1 VTFPLGLP
9 AGLPSAASDLSVL
22 AAAATVPNNE
32 APAADFGNDSPLL
45 ATVKVLAVFV
55 FLVVNVLLAI
65 WAERRVLAF
74 MQSRRGP
81 NQHGPFGLLQS
92 LADGVKL
99 ALKEDIVP
107 READKLVYI
116 LAPAISVAPAFLAFT
131 IIPLGGEVRI
141 PWYVDE
147 QWSDGLDGSWQLITT
162 PLQVTDFPVAVLFV
176 LAAASVGVYGLI
188 LAGWASGSTYP
199 LLGGLRST
207 AQVISYE
214 LAMGLALVGV
224 FIYVGSMSTSRIVEA
239 QGALWLI
246 VPLLPSFVI
255 FAISMVGETNRAPFD
270 LPEGEGELVGGFH
283 TEYASLKFALFF
295 LAEYVA
301 MFSVS
306 ALAVTM
312 FLGGYRAPWPLG
324 TLSDGALNEGWWGLL
339 WFVLK
344 MWVFV
349 FVFFWLR
356 AVLPR
361 LRYDQFMDL
370 GWKVL
375 IEAALAWVV
384 VLSVVRLVITDDVLS
399 RTQLIIGI
407 LVAGAIVL
415 VVLLLLP
422 SGDRRE
428 PAETPAEPVD
438 PFADGYPVPP
448 LPGQTLARSRGS
460 LRGEGREADEP
471 VVGTI
476 AGADPVQVPAGRD
489 GSP

>member
-1 VTFPLGLP
+1 VIAALAFP
-9 AGLPSAASDLSVL
+9 
-22 AAAATVPNNE
+22 ATVVDE
-32 APAADFGNDSPLL
+32 GPAADFGNDSPLL
-45 ATVKVLAVFV
+45 ALVKILAVFA
-55 FLVVNVLLAI
+55 FLVVNVLVAI

-74 MQSRRGP
+74 MQSRKGP
-81 NQHGPFGLLQS
+81 NKHGPLGLLQS

-107 READKLVYI
+107 RGADRLIYV
-116 LAPAISVAPAFLAFT
+116 LAPAVSVAPAFLAFS
-131 IIPLGGEVRI
+131 IIPLAGEVRI

-147 QWSDGLDGSWQLITT
+147 AWSDGLDGSWQLIST
-162 PLQVTDFPVAVLFV
+162 PAQITDIPVAVLFV
-176 LAAASVGVYGLI
+176 LAAASVGVYGLV
-188 LAGWASGSTYP
+188 LAGWSSGSTYP

-224 FIYVGSMSTSRIVEA
+224 FIYTGSMSTSQIVAA
-239 QGALWLI
+239 QDSLWLI

-283 TEYASLKFALFF
+283 TEYSSLKFALFF

-324 TLSDGALNEGWWGLL
+324 SLSDGALNEGWWGLL
-339 WFVLK
+339 WFVTK
-344 MWVFV
+344 MWAFV

-375 IEAALAWVV
+375 IEAALVWVI
-384 VLSVVRLVITDDVLS
+384 VLSLVRVVIGDQLLS
-399 RTQLIIGI
+399 RNQLIIGI
-407 LVAGAIVL
+407 LVAGAIV
-415 VVLLLLP
+415 VAVLMVWP
-422 SGDRRE
+422 GDRKPPDRATGDPADRGGRE
-428 PAETPAEPVD
+428 ID

-448 LPGQTLARSRGS
+448 LPGQTLQRSRGT
-460 LRGEGREADEP
+460 LE
-471 VVGTI
+471 T
-476 AGADPVQVPAGRD
+476 AGAPAPGTPAAGAPGPSGRD
-489 GSP
+489 DPS

>member
-1 VTFPLGLP
+1 VVTEG
-9 AGLPSAASDLSVL
+9 
-22 AAAATVPNNE
+22 
-32 APAADFGNDSPLL
+32 PAADFSNDSPLL
-45 ATVKVLAVFV
+45 ALVKILAVV
-55 FLVVNVLLAI
+55 AFLVVNVLLAI
-65 WAERRVLAF
+65 WAERRILAF
-74 MQSRRGP
+74 MQSRKGP
-81 NQHGPFGLLQS
+81 NKHGPFGLLQS

-107 READKLVYI
+107 TGADRAIYI
-116 LAPAISVAPAFLAFT
+116 LAPAISVAPAFLAFS
-131 IIPLGGEVRI
+131 IIPLAGEVRI

-147 QWSDGLDGSWQLITT
+147 SWSDGLDGSWQLIST
-162 PLQVTDFPVAVLFV
+162 PAQITDIPVAVLFV
-176 LAAASVGVYGLI
+176 LAAASVGVYGLV
-188 LAGWASGSTYP
+188 LAGWSSGSTYP

-224 FIYVGSMSTSRIVEA
+224 FIYTGSMSTSQIVAA
-239 QGALWLI
+239 QDSLWLI

-283 TEYASLKFALFF
+283 TEYSSLKFALFF

-339 WFVLK
+339 WFVTK
-344 MWVFV
+344 MWAFV

-375 IEAALAWVV
+375 IEAALVWVI
-384 VLSVVRLVITDDVLS
+384 VLSLVRVVIGDELLS
-399 RTQLIIGI
+399 RNQLIIGI
-407 LVAGAIVL
+407 LVAGAIV
-415 VVLLLLP
+415 VAVLMVWP
-422 SGDRRE
+422 GDARRGE
-428 PAETPAEPVD
+428 PDRARDEPVD

-448 LPGQTLARSRGS
+448 LPGQTVRRSRGT
-460 LRGEGREADEP
+460 LETA
-471 VVGTI
+471 GTS
-476 AGADPVQVPAGRD
+476 GTSGRD
-489 GSP
+489 DPS

>member
-1 VTFPLGLP
+1 MAALPFP
-9 AGLPSAASDLSVL
+9 AAV
-22 AAAATVPNNE
+22 VNE
-32 APAADFGNDSPLL
+32 GPAADFSNDSPLL
-45 ATVKVLAVFV
+45 ALVKILAVFA
-55 FLVVNVLLAI
+55 FLVVNVLVAI

-74 MQSRRGP
+74 MQSRKGP
-81 NQHGPFGLLQS
+81 NKHGPFGLLQS

-107 READKLVYI
+107 RHADRMIYI
-116 LAPAISVAPAFLAFT
+116 LAPAISVAPAFLAFS
-131 IIPLGGEVRI
+131 IIPLAGEVRI

-147 QWSDGLDGSWQLITT
+147 AWSDGLNGSWQLIST
-162 PLQVTDFPVAVLFV
+162 PAQITDIPVAVLFV
-176 LAAASVGVYGLI
+176 LAAASVGVYGLV
-188 LAGWASGSTYP
+188 LAGWSSGSTYP

-224 FIYVGSMSTSRIVEA
+224 FIYTGSMSTSQIVAA
-239 QGALWLI
+239 QDSLWLI

-283 TEYASLKFALFF
+283 TEYSSLKFALFF

-339 WFVLK
+339 WFVTK
-344 MWVFV
+344 MWAFV

-356 AVLPR
+356 AALPR

-375 IEAALAWVV
+375 IEAALVWVV
-384 VLSVVRLVITDDVLS
+384 VLSLVRVVVGDELLS
-399 RTQLIIGI
+399 RNQLIIGI
-407 LVAGAIVL
+407 LVAGAVVVAVL
-415 VVLLLLP
+415 MVWPGERKLP
-422 SGDRRE
+422 DRAAGGTDE
-428 PAETPAEPVD
+428 AEID

-448 LPGQTLARSRGS
+448 LPGQTLRRSRGA
-460 LRGEGREADEP
+460 LE
-471 VVGTI
+471 T
-476 AGADPVQVPAGRD
+476 AGAPAAGEPGTPGTGTPGTSGRD
-489 GSP
+489 DPS

>member
-1 VTFPLGLP
+1 MTLALPFP
-9 AGLPSAASDLSVL
+9 
-22 AAAATVPNNE
+22 ATVVTE
-32 APAADFGNDSPLL
+32 GPAADFSNDSPLL
-45 ATVKVLAVFV
+45 ALVKILAVFA
-55 FLVVNVLLAI
+55 FLVLNVLVAI

-74 MQSRRGP
+74 MQSRKGP
-81 NQHGPFGLLQS
+81 NKHGPFGLLQS

-107 READKLVYI
+107 TGADRLIYV
-116 LAPAISVAPAFLAFT
+116 LAPAISVAPAFLAFSV
-131 IIPLGGEVRI
+131 IPLAGEVRI

-147 QWSDGLDGSWQLITT
+147 AWSDGLDGSWQLIST
-162 PLQVTDFPVAVLFV
+162 PAQITDIPVAVLFV
-176 LAAASVGVYGLI
+176 LAAASVGVYGLV
-188 LAGWASGSTYP
+188 LAGWSSGSTYP

-224 FIYVGSMSTSRIVEA
+224 FIYTGSMSTSQIVAA
-239 QGALWLI
+239 QDSLWLI

-283 TEYASLKFALFF
+283 TEYSSLKFALFF

-339 WFVLK
+339 WFVGK
-344 MWVFV
+344 MWAFV

-375 IEAALAWVV
+375 IEAALVWVI
-384 VLSVVRLVITDDVLS
+384 VLSLVRVVIGDSLLS
-399 RTQLIIGI
+399 RNQLIIGI
-407 LVAGAIVL
+407 LVAGAIIVAVL
-415 VVLLLLP
+415 MVWP
-422 SGDRRE
+422 GDRKPPDRDSGPPQPHE
-428 PAETPAEPVD
+428 VD

-448 LPGQTLARSRGS
+448 LPGQTLQRSRGT
-460 LRGEGREADEP
+460 LEAA
-471 VVGTI
+471 GTPAAARPA
-476 AGADPVQVPAGRD
+476 AGTPDASGRD
-489 GSP
+489 DPS